1 MHSVMKGLFVLLFV
15 FSETTTLLVVA
26 SSISY
31 SRIPRNNFGIRTE
44 SRQHHEAIYTSNRK
58 NVRKVETANREPA
71 RGGASVVV
79 AAGAAKTMSANQYK
93 LLK

>member
-1 MHSVMKGLFVLLFV
+1 MKGLFVLLFI
-15 FSETTTLLVVA
+15 FSETTTLVVFA
-26 SSISY
+26 SSISH

-44 SRQHHEAIYTSNRK
+44 NRQFHGAINTSNRQ
-58 NVRKVETANREPA
+58 NVRKVDNANRKQA
-71 RGGASVVV
+71 RGGASAVV